1 MTFHKRTAK
10 LSLAVLIFCLFS
22 FLPAQAAD
30 EVPIIEEGYA
40 QETETGFLDKFREYV
55 FLDFAGFITP
65 SGQNRRNLLVGSGG
79 FDFSTDNF
87 QAFFAGR
94 AWREE
99 IRFKQEI
106 TSKGRRDREDAGR
119 IHESMR
125 TDEQMRIANL
135 SDTNTVKFKTDGIE
149 VDEAFVSYSPIPQL
163 NVKAGRRK
171 VVWGQFSTFSPVFFT
186 LPFRTQNRGTTFSKA
201 NFAIPQDNVQVSI
214 IPHERIELQGY
225 FFLRTR
231 LAPLIVDI
239 TRRDNPGVSR
249 KSLQD
254 HNQYAARALF
264 YPSWGTIALTY
275 YNGRNTFFAEEQE
288 TLSPECSV
296 AMSHTDCERVKN
308 PDLVKL
314 EAYGIEASIPAGKW
328 NVKGEFVYRESV
340 GGLGSLDPA
349 REVDRDGDGRVR
361 VENNNAGRFFN
372 WVLNSNN
379 RRFYGKQTGLFGGV
393 GIEYATDK
401 WFAEISGFLFK
412 DDFSGS
418 AKEGARLAEAFT
430 GNDPLVGLVVA
441 PFINSLYFIT
451 KDKKNFVG
459 GTAGFIGTFAV
470 GGSLYAVTTIDRF
483 DETGLGTFQ
492 LTAGLDFVQ
501 YRSDEL
507 ISEFIDPDE
516 HYDVDN
522 NFTVA
527 PRVGLIWKF

>member
-1 MTFHKRTAK
+1 
-10 LSLAVLIFCLFS
+10 LIFCLFS
-22 FLPAQAAD
+22 FSPAQAAD

-40 QETETGFLDKFREYV
+40 QETGTGFSEKFMEYV

-65 SGQNRRNLLVGSGG
+65 SGQNKRNLLVGSGG

-99 IRFKQEI
+99 IQFKQEI
-106 TSKGRRDREDAGR
+106 SSKGRRDRMDNPDDFG
-119 IHESMR
+119 S
-125 TDEQMRIANL
+125 L
-135 SDTNTVKFKTDGIE
+135 PDTRTVKFKTDGIE
-149 VDEAFVSYSPIPQL
+149 VDEAFVSYSPIPQF

-214 IPHERIELQGY
+214 IPHERVELQGY

-275 YNGRNTFFAEEQE
+275 YNGRNTFFAEQQE
-288 TLSPECSV
+288 TLVCRENMMCGDTLTPEN
-296 AMSHTDCERVKN
+296 TERKQN

-314 EAYGIEASIPAGKW
+314 EAYAIEASVPAGKW
-328 NVKGEFVYRESV
+328 NFKGEFVYRESV
-340 GGLGSLDPA
+340 GGLGSLEPERDVEGADPDSSA
-349 REVDRDGDGRVR
+349 R
-361 VENNNAGRFFN
+361 RFFD
-372 WVLNSNN
+372 WVLSNN
-379 RRFYGKQTGLFGGV
+379 RRFYGKQTGLFGGA
-393 GIEYATDK
+393 GIEYSADK
-401 WFAEISGFLFK
+401 WFAEVSGFLYK
-412 DDFSGS
+412 DNFSGN
-418 AKEGARLAEAFT
+418 AKEGARLAKEFT
-430 GNDPLVGLVVA
+430 GNDPLVGLVGA
-441 PFINSLYFIT
+441 PFINALYFIT

-459 GTAGFIGTFAV
+459 ITAGFIGTFAV

-492 LTAGLDFVQ
+492 LTAGLDIVQ

-522 NFTVA
+522 NLTVA

>member
-10 LSLAVLIFCLFS
+10 LSLAVLILCLFS
-22 FLPAQAAD
+22 FSPAQAAD

-40 QETETGFLDKFREYV
+40 QETRTGFLGKFREYV

-106 TSKGRRDREDAGR
+106 TSKGRRDRMDYP
-119 IHESMR
+119 
-125 TDEQMRIANL
+125 DEFEYL
-135 SDTNTVKFKTDGIE
+135 PDTRTVKFKTDGIE

-239 TRRDNPGVSR
+239 TRRNNPGVSR

-288 TLSPECSV
+288 TLGCRGTLTACDTPE
-296 AMSHTDCERVKN
+296 TTQRNKN

-314 EAYGIEASIPAGKW
+314 EAYGIEASVPAGKW
-328 NVKGEFVYRESV
+328 NFKGEFVYRESV
-340 GGLGSLDPA
+340 GGLGSLVPK
-349 REVDRDGDGRVR
+349 RDIEEAAPGSASRR
-361 VENNNAGRFFN
+361 NAEDFFD

-430 GNDPLVGLVVA
+430 GNDPLVGLVGA

-459 GTAGFIGTFAV
+459 VTAGFIGTFAV

-516 HYDVDN
+516 HYDIDN